1 MSTDRLAGRKTLA
14 VTGFLEEFEKEE
26 IKGRVDIVELFASF
40 GVQLAAKGRGFT
52 GSCPW
57 HDDSTPSLSVDREKG
72 LYHCFGC
79 GESGDVVALVQK
91 VKGVGFREALEFL
104 KAKGGGV
111 PSNGKGRAGRR
122 MPYPSAAQPQ
132 AEPGMEWILEEVAAR
147 YTAALAGHAEA
158 RAYLGSRGLD
168 VPELLHRF
176 RLGYC
181 AGDLCRS
188 LSSAQKAELSRRGL
202 VKASGSEHFRG
213 CITVP
218 LFDAADHVAGFYG
231 RRISSGAGPAHLYL
245 PGPHRG
251 LVNRGA
257 ARAYPEEILLT
268 ESVIDALSLVVL
280 GFENA
285 IPCYGVHGFTDEHAA
300 LLHEERVKRV
310 AIGFDADAAG
320 RRGAEDLSG
329 QLPATGVAVSTFFP
343 PRGKDWNEYLVA
355 GGSGADL
362 KKLLADTKPTAP
374 VTRPASERPLA
385 VTTEGAKRIFEIGG
399 IRYRVSGAR
408 DLFVASLRVNVR
420 AETDGRRYIDNVDL
434 YSARSRTVF
443 ASNLAALAGVD
454 LSRVEHDLE
463 AILDHLEVERDS
475 RLAASEREPIA
486 MSDEERALGMGFLTD
501 ANLVERVLADLDAL
515 GYVGEE
521 ENKLLVYLAATSRR
535 MDDPLSVLIVS
546 ESASGKSLLIDTVK
560 RLMPPEEVV
569 ATTSLSDQALHYLP
583 EDALL
588 HKFLV
593 MGEAVHSDP
602 VEHQVREMLSSREL
616 SRLVTLKDEKTG
628 ELASRMVRKPVIVS
642 CALSTTNAEV
652 NPENS
657 SRFFVVG
664 ADESEAQTEAIFQ
677 RQREKYSLERY
688 QAGKPS
694 VDAILRRHHA
704 AQRLL
709 APRLIV
715 NPFAAALEFPSRLM
729 RSRRDHERFLDLI
742 ASVCF
747 LRQYLKEEKQS
758 RRIRFIECDLEDY
771 RIAYRVMGRVMA
783 ATYGSLPQQALA
795 VYEAL
800 RALARRKALSQGMRP
815 EEVSVGQRELRDAS
829 GMSAMRVKR
838 AMRLLVDYEYLIP
851 EGTRRRGSSL
861 GYRLLRDEDPERID
875 GASIPRPEE
884 LEQRLRNLKAGQSGA
899 ERVTSGSAPLSVG

>member
-1 MSTDRLAGRKTLA
+1 
-14 VTGFLEEFEKEE
+14 
-26 IKGRVDIVELFASF
+26 
-40 GVQLAAKGRGFT
+40 
-52 GSCPW
+52 
-57 HDDSTPSLSVDREKG
+57 
-72 LYHCFGC
+72 
-79 GESGDVVALVQK
+79 
-91 VKGVGFREALEFL
+91 
-104 KAKGGGV
+104 
-111 PSNGKGRAGRR
+111 
-122 MPYPSAAQPQ
+122 
-132 AEPGMEWILEEVAAR
+132 
-147 YTAALAGHAEA
+147 
-158 RAYLGSRGLD
+158 
-168 VPELLHRF
+168 
-176 RLGYC
+176 
-181 AGDLCRS
+181 
-188 LSSAQKAELSRRGL
+188 
-202 VKASGSEHFRG
+202 
-213 CITVP
+213 
-218 LFDAADHVAGFYG
+218 
-231 RRISSGAGPAHLYL
+231 
-245 PGPHRG
+245 
-251 LVNRGA
+251 
-257 ARAYPEEILLT
+257 
-268 ESVIDALSLVVL
+268 
-280 GFENA
+280 
-285 IPCYGVHGFTDEHAA
+285 
-300 LLHEERVKRV
+300 
-310 AIGFDADAAG
+310 
-320 RRGAEDLSG
+320 
-329 QLPATGVAVSTFFP
+329 
-343 PRGKDWNEYLVA
+343 
-355 GGSGADL
+355 
-362 KKLLADTKPTAP
+362 
-374 VTRPASERPLA
+374 
-385 VTTEGAKRIFEIGG
+385 
-399 IRYRVSGAR
+399 
-408 DLFVASLRVNVR
+408 
-420 AETDGRRYIDNVDL
+420 
-434 YSARSRTVF
+434 
-443 ASNLAALAGVD
+443 
-454 LSRVEHDLE
+454 
-463 AILDHLEVERDS
+463 
-475 RLAASEREPIA
+475 
-486 MSDEERALGMGFLTD
+486 
-501 ANLVERVLADLDAL
+501 
-515 GYVGEE
+515 
-521 ENKLLVYLAATSRR
+521 
-535 MDDPLSVLIVS
+535 
-546 ESASGKSLLIDTVK
+546 
-560 RLMPPEEVV
+560 
-569 ATTSLSDQALHYLP
+569 
-583 EDALL
+583 
-588 HKFLV
+588 
-593 MGEAVHSDP
+593 
-602 VEHQVREMLSSREL
+602 MLSSREL